1 MSFLNTLF
9 AKLSGWKTLLGYLI
23 AQFAGS
29 YPMLFDAFV
38 AWKSNP
44 GDVQAIMNL
53 IAQLAM
59 AGGLFHVFIKNLKK
73 MAKGQL
79 TA

>member
-1 MSFLNTLF
+1 MENF
-9 AKLSGWKTLLGYLI
+9 ARIFSCTICGL
-23 AQFAGS
+23 

-53 IAQLAM
+53 IAQLTM

-73 MAKGQL
+73 MAKGQP
-79 TA
+79 TI